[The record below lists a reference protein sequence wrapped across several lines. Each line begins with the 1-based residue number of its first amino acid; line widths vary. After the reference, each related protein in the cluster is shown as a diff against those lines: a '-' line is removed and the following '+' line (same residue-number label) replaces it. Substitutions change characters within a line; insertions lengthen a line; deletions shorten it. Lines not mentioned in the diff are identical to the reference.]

1 VAQRNIIWF
10 HHMDT
15 APPPNFGYHI
25 RKLTLIRDTVLGC
38 FELRFNTSS
47 FFLNLISKWAN
58 FRTKYF
64 KLPYGD
70 QGIFCTRRIFDKAG
84 GFKKQ
89 FLMEDVDFVRSCKK
103 MGKLLIVPQPI
114 HSSPQR
120 YVRKGVLRA
129 SLQNHFLILL
139 YFVGVGDKR
148 LYKFYYK
155 RLETDHWISKL

>member
-1 VAQRNIIWF
+1 MAQRNILWF
-10 HHMDT
+10 LHIDT

-25 RKLTLIRDTVLGC
+25 RKLTLIRDMVLGC
-38 FELRFNTSS
+38 FELKFNISS
-47 FFLNLISKWAN
+47 IPLNLIYKWAN
-58 FRTKYF
+58 LRTKYF

-70 QGIFCTRRIFDKAG
+70 QGLFCTRRIFDKAG

-89 FLMEDVDFVRSCKK
+89 FLMEDVDFVRNCKK

-120 YVRKGVLRA
+120 YLRKGVLRA

-139 YFVGVGDKR
+139 YFLGVSDKK

-155 RLETDHWISKL
+155 EPI